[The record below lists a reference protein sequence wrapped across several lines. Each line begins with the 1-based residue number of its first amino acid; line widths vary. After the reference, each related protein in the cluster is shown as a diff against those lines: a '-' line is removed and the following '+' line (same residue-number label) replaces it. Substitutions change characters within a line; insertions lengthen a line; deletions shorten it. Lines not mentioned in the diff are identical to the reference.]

1 MGMSSQSND
10 DSTIEGINVT
20 PLVDITLVL
29 LIIFMVTAK
38 IIVSQA
44 MPLDLPKAASGKEV
58 QMVFSV
64 ELRSNGDLVVD
75 GKKLPNADAL
85 LPLAK
90 EAQAKTPDL
99 RAVIRAESSVQH
111 GRVMQS
117 LDVLKRAGV
126 QKIAFGVTPV
136 SEDGSAPAPTPAP
149 ATP

>member
-1 MGMSSQSND
+1 MAISSQGGD
-10 DSTIEGINVT
+10 DSMVEGINVT

-99 RAVIRAESSVQH
+99 RAVIRAESTVQH

-126 QKIAFGVTPV
+126 SKIAFGVTPV
-136 SEDGSAPAPTPAP
+136 TDSEGTPAPAP

>member
-1 MGMSSQSND
+1 MAASSSNNED
-10 DSTIEGINVT
+10 NMVEGINVT

-44 MPLDLPKAASGKEV
+44 VPLDLPKAAPGQDV

-64 ELRSNGDLVVD
+64 ELRANGDMVVD
-75 GKKLPNADAL
+75 GKKLPNDEAA

-99 RAVIRAESSVQH
+99 RAVIRAESAVQH
-111 GRVMQS
+111 GRVIHA
-117 LDVLKRAGV
+117 LDLLKRVGIT
-126 QKIAFGVTPV
+126 KIAFGVTPV
-136 SEDGSAPAPTPAP
+136 AADDGKPPPVP